1 MRATRPSA
9 GKTAWVAELHHR
21 GTRAIQHLVEFAP
34 STGGLALWVHHHD
47 VDEPGAPLVATD
59 GHTLFYGPGFAV
71 LPLPRQ
77 AGLVAHQVLHIALR
91 HPARYLG
98 LRALLGEVDLQL
110 FNVCADA
117 IVNSSMATL
126 DWLQLPPGALTLERL
141 LATTLDQATTAEAA
155 LLVWDVEALYRAVDD
170 RLPPDPNGQQA
181 DKTQGRNGGSAQP
194 RQDGQRAAQARALG
208 AAQAHDLLPDA
219 DSAGPPEAEA
229 ESTREWRERLVRAHA
244 GDGVFSMLRTLGAD
258 LPRSRTPWEQV
269 LRTQAARA
277 LAPKRALSWSR
288 PARSYIA
295 RQGRS
300 SPTRRLPWEPGESG
314 SRQVPRLVLVVDV
327 SGSIADDLLDRFA
340 RELEALTRRLG
351 AGLVLVVGDER
362 VQSVSRF
369 EPGRSTLRELQFH
382 GGGGT
387 DFTPLLEEASR
398 HRPDLVVVL
407 TDLQGPAHHR
417 PACPVV
423 WAVPEAFEH
432 SPAPFGRV
440 LGLR

>member
-1 MRATRPSA
+1 M
-9 GKTAWVAELHHR
+9 AELRHR

-34 STGGLALWVHHHD
+34 ATGGLALWVHHRD
-47 VDEPGAPLVATD
+47 LDDPAAPVVATD
-59 GHTLFYGPGFAV
+59 GHTLFYGPAFAD

-91 HPARYLG
+91 HPARYLDLQG
-98 LRALLGEVDLQL
+98 LVGPVDLQL
-110 FNVCADA
+110 FNICADA
-117 IVNSSMATL
+117 IVNSSMAEL
-126 DWLQLPPGALTLERL
+126 DWLQLPPGAITLPRLL
-141 LATTLDQATTAEAA
+141 LATLDQTTTAEAA
-155 LLVWDVEALYRAVDD
+155 LLAWDVEALYRAVDD
-170 RLPPDPNGQQA
+170 RPPPDRSGKQSDKATGQQG
-181 DKTQGRNGGSAQP
+181 QGAQP
-194 RQDGQRAAQARALG
+194 RPDGQTGQRAAKARALG
-208 AAQAHDLLPDA
+208 AAQAHDLLPDPA
-219 DSAGPPEAEA
+219 SAGPPEAAAEA
-229 ESTREWRERLVRAHA
+229 TRTWRERLLRAHA

-258 LPRSRTPWEQV
+258 LPAVRTPWEQV

-300 SPTRRLPWEPGESG
+300 SPTGRLPWEPGFSG
-314 SRQVPRLVLVVDV
+314 SQQVPRLVLVVDV

-340 RELEALTRRLG
+340 REVESLTRRLG

-369 EPGRSTLRELQFH
+369 EPGRSDLRDVQFT

-398 HRPDLVVVL
+398 HAPDLVVVL
-407 TDLQGPAHHR
+407 TDLQGPALHR

-423 WAVPEAFEH
+423 WAVPEAFERTQ
-432 SPAPFGRV
+432 APFGRV

>member
-1 MRATRPSA
+1 M
-9 GKTAWVAELHHR
+9 AELRHR

-34 STGGLALWVHHHD
+34 STGGLALWVHHQD
-47 VDEPGAPLVATD
+47 VDDAAAPLVATN
-59 GHTLFYGPGFAV
+59 GHTLFNGPGFGA

-98 LRALLGEVDLQL
+98 LQALVGEVDLQL
-110 FNVCADA
+110 FNICADA
-117 IVNSSMATL
+117 IVNSSMAEL
-126 DWLQLPPGALTLERL
+126 DWLQLPPGAVTLPGL
-141 LATTLDQATTAEAA
+141 LATTLDQTATADAA
-155 LLVWDVEALYRAVDD
+155 LLVWDVEALYRALDD
-170 RLPPDPNGQQA
+170 RLPPDPNGKQP
-181 DKTQGRNGGSAQP
+181 DKTQGRNGGGSQP
-194 RQDGQRAAQARALG
+194 RQDGQRAAKARALG
-208 AAQAHDLLPDA
+208 AAQAHDLLPDP
-219 DSAGPPEAEA
+219 DGAGPPEAEA
-229 ESTREWRERLVRAHA
+229 EATREWRERLLRAHA
-244 GDGVFSMLRTLGAD
+244 GDGQFSMLRGLGAD

-314 SRQVPRLVLVVDV
+314 SQAVPRLVLVVDV
-327 SGSIADDLLDRFA
+327 SGSIDNQLLDRFA
-340 RELEALTRRLG
+340 RELESLTRRLG

-362 VQSVSRF
+362 VLSVSRF
-369 EPGRSTLRELQFH
+369 EPGRSSLRELQFN

-407 TDLQGPAHHR
+407 TDLQGPALHR

-423 WAVPEAFEH
+423 WAVPEAFAH
-432 SPAPFGRV
+432 SAAPFGRV
-440 LGLR
+440 LALD

>member
-1 MRATRPSA
+1 M
-9 GKTAWVAELHHR
+9 AELRHR

-34 STGGLALWVHHHD
+34 ATGGLALWVHHRD
-47 VDEPGAPLVATD
+47 LDDPAAPVVATD
-59 GHTLFYGPGFAV
+59 GHTLFYGPAFAD

-91 HPARYLG
+91 HPARYLDLQG
-98 LRALLGEVDLQL
+98 LVGPVDLQL
-110 FNVCADA
+110 FNICADA
-117 IVNSSMATL
+117 IVNSSMAEL
-126 DWLQLPPGALTLERL
+126 DWLQLPAGAITLPRLL
-141 LATTLDQATTAEAA
+141 LATLDQTTTAEAA
-155 LLVWDVEALYRAVDD
+155 LLAWDVEALYRAVDD
-170 RLPPDPNGQQA
+170 RPPPDRSGKQSDKATGQQG
-181 DKTQGRNGGSAQP
+181 QGAQP
-194 RQDGQRAAQARALG
+194 RPDGQTGQRAAKARALG
-208 AAQAHDLLPDA
+208 AAQAHDLLPDPA
-219 DSAGPPEAEA
+219 SAGPPEAAAEA
-229 ESTREWRERLVRAHA
+229 TRTWRERLLRAHA

-258 LPRSRTPWEQV
+258 LPAVRTPWEQV

-300 SPTRRLPWEPGESG
+300 SPTRRLPWEPGFSG
-314 SRQVPRLVLVVDV
+314 SQQVPRLVLVVDV

-340 RELEALTRRLG
+340 REVESLTRRLG

-369 EPGRSTLRELQFH
+369 EPGRSDQRDVQFT

-398 HRPDLVVVL
+398 HAPDLVVVL
-407 TDLQGPAHHR
+407 TDLQGPALHR

-423 WAVPEAFEH
+423 WAVPEAFERTE
-432 SPAPFGRV
+432 APFGRV

>member
-1 MRATRPSA
+1 M
-9 GKTAWVAELHHR
+9 AELRHR

-34 STGGLALWVHHHD
+34 ATGGLALWVHHRD
-47 VDEPGAPLVATD
+47 LDDPAAPVVATD
-59 GHTLFYGPGFAV
+59 GHTLFYGPAFAD

-77 AGLVAHQVLHIALR
+77 VGLVAHQVLHIALR
-91 HPARYLG
+91 HPARYLDLQG
-98 LRALLGEVDLQL
+98 LVGPVDLQL
-110 FNVCADA
+110 FNICADA
-117 IVNSSMATL
+117 IVNSSMAEL
-126 DWLQLPPGALTLERL
+126 DWLQLPPGAITLPRLL
-141 LATTLDQATTAEAA
+141 LATLDQTTTAEAA
-155 LLVWDVEALYRAVDD
+155 LLAWDVEALYRAVDD
-170 RLPPDPNGQQA
+170 RPPPDRSGKQSDKATGQQG
-181 DKTQGRNGGSAQP
+181 QGAQP
-194 RQDGQRAAQARALG
+194 RPDGQTGQRAAKARALG
-208 AAQAHDLLPDA
+208 AAQAHDLLPDPA
-219 DSAGPPEAEA
+219 SAGPPEAAAEA
-229 ESTREWRERLVRAHA
+229 TRTWRERLLRAHA

-258 LPRSRTPWEQV
+258 LPAVRTPWEQV

-300 SPTRRLPWEPGESG
+300 SPTGRLPWEPGFSG

-340 RELEALTRRLG
+340 REVESLTRRLG

-369 EPGRSTLRELQFH
+369 EPGRSDLRDVQFT

-398 HRPDLVVVL
+398 HAPDLVVVL
-407 TDLQGPAHHR
+407 TDLQGPALHR

-423 WAVPEAFEH
+423 WAVPEAFERTE
-432 SPAPFGRV
+432 APFGRV

>member
-1 MRATRPSA
+1 M
-9 GKTAWVAELHHR
+9 AELRHR

-34 STGGLALWVHHHD
+34 ATGGLALWVHHHD
-47 VDEPGAPLVATD
+47 VAEPTAPLVATD
-59 GHTLFYGPGFAV
+59 GHSLFYGPGFAD

-91 HPARYLG
+91 HPARYLD
-98 LRALLGEVDLQL
+98 LQALIGQVDLQL

-117 IVNSSMATL
+117 IVNSSMAEL
-126 DWLQLPPGALTLERL
+126 DWLQLPPGAITLPRL
-141 LATTLDQATTAEAA
+141 LAATLDQTTTAEAA

-170 RLPPDPNGQQA
+170 RLPPDKGGKQP
-181 DKTQGRNGGSAQP
+181 DKTQGQQGSSAQP
-194 RQDGQRAAQARALG
+194 QPRPDGQRAAKARALG
-208 AAQAHDLLPDA
+208 GAQAHDLLPDPA
-219 DSAGPPEAEA
+219 SAGAPEAAA
-229 ESTREWRERLVRAHA
+229 ESTREWRERLLRAHA
-244 GDGVFSMLRTLGAD
+244 GDGVFSLLRTLGAD
-258 LPRSRTPWEQV
+258 LPGVRTPWEQV

-314 SRQVPRLVLVVDV
+314 SQPVPRLVLVVDV
-327 SGSIADDLLDRFA
+327 SGSIADDLLGRFA
-340 RELEALTRRLG
+340 REVEALTRRLG
-351 AGLVLVVGDER
+351 AGLVLVVGDDR

-369 EPGRSTLRELQFH
+369 QPGRMDLREVKFT

-407 TDLQGPAHHR
+407 TDLQGPALHR

-423 WAVPEAFEH
+423 WAVPEAFAHTE
-432 SPAPFGRV
+432 APFGRV

>member
-1 MRATRPSA
+1 M
-9 GKTAWVAELHHR
+9 AELQHR

-34 STGGLALWVHHHD
+34 STGGLALWVHH
-47 VDEPGAPLVATD
+47 VDLADPAAPVVATD
-59 GHTLFYGPGFAV
+59 GHTLYYGPGFDT

-98 LRALLGEVDLQL
+98 LRALVGDVDLQL
-110 FNVCADA
+110 FNLCADA
-117 IVNSSMATL
+117 IVNSSMADL
-126 DWLQLPPGALTLERL
+126 AWLQLPPGALTLPRL
-141 LATTLDQATTAEAA
+141 LQATLDQTTTAEAA
-155 LLVWDVEALYRAVDD
+155 LLQWDVEALYRAVDD
-170 RLPPDPNGQQA
+170 RLPPQAGQQRS
-181 DKTQGRNGGSAQP
+181 DKRPDQARGQQQGQGGSP
-194 RQDGQRAAQARALG
+194 RPDGPRAAQARAMG
-208 AAQAHDLLPDA
+208 AAQAHDLLPDPA
-219 DSAGPPEAEA
+219 STTQPEAEA
-229 ESTREWRERLVRAHA
+229 EATRTWRERLTRAHA
-244 GDGVFSMLRTLGAD
+244 GDGMFSMLRLLGAD
-258 LPRSRTPWEQV
+258 LPQVRTPWEQV

-314 SRQVPRLVLVVDV
+314 SQPVPRLVLVVDV
-327 SGSIADDLLDRFA
+327 SGSIGHTLLDRFA
-340 RELEALTRRLG
+340 SELDALTRRLG
-351 AGLVLVVGDER
+351 AGLVLVVGDEQ
-362 VQSVSRF
+362 VQSVSRYA
-369 EPGRSTLRELQFH
+369 PGRSSLRDIRFT

-398 HRPDLVVVL
+398 HAPDLVVVL
-407 TDLQGPAHHR
+407 TDLQGPALHR

-432 SPAPFGRV
+432 TPAPFGRV

>member
-1 MRATRPSA
+1 M
-9 GKTAWVAELHHR
+9 AELRHR

-34 STGGLALWVHHHD
+34 ATGGLALWVHHRD
-47 VDEPGAPLVATD
+47 LDDPAAPVVATD
-59 GHTLFYGPGFAV
+59 GHTLFYGPAFAD

-91 HPARYLG
+91 HPARYLDLQG
-98 LRALLGEVDLQL
+98 LVGPVDLQL
-110 FNVCADA
+110 FNICADA
-117 IVNSSMATL
+117 IVNSSMAEL
-126 DWLQLPPGALTLERL
+126 DWLQLPPGAITLPRLL
-141 LATTLDQATTAEAA
+141 LATLDQTTTAEAA
-155 LLVWDVEALYRAVDD
+155 LLAWAVAALYRAVDD
-170 RLPPDPNGQQA
+170 RPPPDRSGKQSDKATGQQG
-181 DKTQGRNGGSAQP
+181 QGAQP
-194 RQDGQRAAQARALG
+194 RPDGQTGQRAAKARALG
-208 AAQAHDLLPDA
+208 AAQAHDLLPDPA
-219 DSAGPPEAEA
+219 SAGPPEAAAEA
-229 ESTREWRERLVRAHA
+229 TRTWRERLLRAHA

-258 LPRSRTPWEQV
+258 LPAVRTPWEQV

-300 SPTRRLPWEPGESG
+300 SPTRRLPWEPGFSG
-314 SRQVPRLVLVVDV
+314 SQQVPRLVLVVDV

-340 RELEALTRRLG
+340 REVESLTRRLG

-369 EPGRSTLRELQFH
+369 EPGRSDLRDVQFT

-398 HRPDLVVVL
+398 HAPDLVVVL
-407 TDLQGPAHHR
+407 TDLQGPALHR

-423 WAVPEAFEH
+423 WAVPEAFERTE
-432 SPAPFGRV
+432 APFGRV